1 MKRRVTRARGPL
13 SRISTALVA
22 LGFAG
27 FAAAACH
34 TNSPDGR
41 AEQACVDD
49 CTARAR
55 ARCSERECI
64 RGCKFSLD
72 RLLEHEGR
80 NVVGCVAGG
89 KGACDDVAWADCAA
103 RIGVHADGGPPAP
116 PAPGDDD
123 DQGG

>member
-1 MKRRVTRARGPL
+1 MTWYEGRVTRARRLFPT
-13 SRISTALVA
+13 ISTALLL
-22 LGFAG
+22 LGL
-27 FAAAACH
+27 AAACH

-41 AEQACVDD
+41 AEQSCVDD

-55 ARCSERECI
+55 SRCSERECI

-89 KGACDDVAWADCAA
+89 KGACDDVAWADCGA